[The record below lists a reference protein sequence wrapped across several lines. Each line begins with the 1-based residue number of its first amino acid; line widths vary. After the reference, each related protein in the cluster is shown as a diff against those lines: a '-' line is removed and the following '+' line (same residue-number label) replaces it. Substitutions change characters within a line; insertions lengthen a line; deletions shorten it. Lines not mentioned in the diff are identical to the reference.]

1 MISIIVS
8 TYNRPDALRLV
19 LLALA
24 QQNIKTFEV
33 IVADD
38 GSTNETKRI
47 IESLKIKVDYTLSH
61 VWH

>member
-24 QQNIKTFEV
+24 QQDVDGFEV

-38 GSTNETKRI
+38 GSTDETKQV
-47 IESLKIKVDYTLSH
+47 IESLKLKIN
-61 VWH
+61 